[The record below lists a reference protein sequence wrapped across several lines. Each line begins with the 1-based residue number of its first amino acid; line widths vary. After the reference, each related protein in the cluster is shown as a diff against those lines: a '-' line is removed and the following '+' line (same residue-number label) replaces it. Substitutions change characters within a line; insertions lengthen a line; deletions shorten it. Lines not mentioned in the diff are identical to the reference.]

1 MSSLPATN
9 TSKQHRTLT
18 WIIYGLYAA
27 SFVLGITSIVAII
40 LNYIKRDS
48 VAGTVYASHFS
59 WQIRTF
65 WIGLAG
71 MVLAVVTLFIVIGW
85 PVAIAT
91 IVWVVY
97 RLVMGA
103 VRLMDDQ
110 PIAEGKYG
118 LAA

>member
-1 MSSLPATN
+1 MSGLPATD
-9 TSKQHRTLT
+9 TTKQQRALTL
-18 WIIYGLYAA
+18 IIYGLYGA
-27 SFVLGITSIVAII
+27 SFVLGITSIVAIV

-71 MVLAVVTLFIVIGW
+71 MVLAVVTMAAVIGW
-85 PVAIAT
+85 VVVVVT
-91 IVWVVY
+91 VVWVIY

-103 VRLMDDQ
+103 VKLMDDQ

-118 LAA
+118 LVA